1 MPKEELVTMVTGDK
15 REVVDE
21 AVSAL
26 QKLDVSAQQEML
38 KYMRA
43 FKDGMN
49 YAKSQ
54 LQTA

>member
-1 MPKEELVTMVTGDK
+1 MPDEKLEVMVTGDK